1 MNEDFLDELARFH
14 AYTQAIS
21 GLMQEVTQAGPQR
34 TTGRDSTGT
43 VEATITSDGELID
56 IAIAENWSRSLER
69 DQIGRAVVS
78 AIKDV
83 ERRRFE
89 AAMTAAVDNGT
100 IDRLEALSLDD
111 VTPGPLELPK
121 PPRYPTVGTTQ
132 LLDETLQAINAGTA
146 REPREFVGEAETED
160 QLHAIITLNSSG
172 IVDCVVRLPWGIDVS
187 GNAIAWTIK
196 QAHDEARQRLLA
208 VGTHSGATT
217 FDMLITDAIQSLA
230 AMQNRSQGGN

>member
-1 MNEDFLDELARFH
+1 M
-14 AYTQAIS
+14 
-21 GLMQEVTQAGPQR
+21 
-34 TTGRDSTGT
+34 
-43 VEATITSDGELID
+43 
-56 IAIAENWSRSLER
+56 
-69 DQIGRAVVS
+69 S

-111 VTPGPLELPK
+111 VTPSPLELPK